1 MVSSDP
7 EPSGLA
13 GEEGAE
19 VKAEPRPHEEEQQNG
34 RGEARQLGKKQV
46 VAGEVDIHHA
56 HGHAPQQR
64 GNFQH
69 IAEPAEGKE
78 NAQGQDQTV
87 VSGTG
92 GGEQP
97 FEQQSAYAAQY
108 QHAQGSADGTS
119 RSPTGS
125 EERPVRL
132 CRAKAMAALYAS
144 RLTTSSRATT
154 CSRVSTSSP

>member
-13 GEEGAE
+13 EKRAPRSKQSPDRTKKSSRMGGEKLASWAKSRSSPVRLIYTMPMDMHPSSGETSSISQSPQ
-19 VKAEPRPHEEEQQNG
+19 KAKRTPR
-34 RGEARQLGKKQV
+34 ARIRRLSV
-46 VAGEVDIHHA
+46 VRVAGSSHLSSSPHTPPSISM
-56 HGHAPQQR
+56 PR
-64 GNFQH
+64 
-69 IAEPAEGKE
+69 
-78 NAQGQDQTV
+78 V
-87 VSGTG
+87 V
-92 GGEQP
+92 P
-97 FEQQSAYAAQY
+97 M
-108 QHAQGSADGTS
+108 GTS